1 MGEFPHNDHGV
12 KAPPKGIGEDM
23 AHEHDTGEE
32 VENDTRRDDHLE
44 REFGTTGRDFVRGS
58 DRNDQLFAEYLRDRE
73 LSRQRD
79 AELFDARMSARR
91 NIDSL
96 TERRRERAEV
106 SSDDRDGLRFR
117 DAAIHST
124 AVGSLEG
131 EIATVGDEEE
141 ENVPDE
147 DNANTGVSA

>member
-1 MGEFPHNDHGV
+1 MPQAHDNGE
-12 KAPPKGIGEDM
+12 AE
-23 AHEHDTGEE
+23 
-32 VENDTRRDDHLE
+32 ENDIRRDDNLE
-44 REFGTTGRDFVRGS
+44 REFARGS
-58 DRNDQLFAEYLRDRE
+58 DRNDQMFSEFMRDRE

-79 AELFDARMSARR
+79 AELFDARMSDRR
-91 NIDSL
+91 KMDAL
-96 TERRRERAEV
+96 AERRRERAEV

-131 EIATVGDEEE
+131 EVAAVGDEQQ

-147 DNANTGVSA
+147 EHPDATAQK